1 MVFQLQED
9 HAEIQKRHLL
19 QTVYNYMSRG
29 MFKNDR
35 LSFFVHLVGRMYPNT
50 IANQEMS
57 VFLENTIY
65 QSLSATEA
73 SDLPA
78 WIPETSI
85 MNLYN
90 LKVSL
95 LFTHHQRN
103 PNYFNPKISHYQLFH
118 RMLFPT
124 STTNANLAKKI
135 SGRHF

>member
-1 MVFQLQED
+1 
-9 HAEIQKRHLL
+9 
-19 QTVYNYMSRG
+19 MSRG

-50 IANQEMS
+50 IASQEMS

-65 QSLSATEA
+65 QRLSAIEA

-85 MNLYN
+85 MSLYH

-95 LFTHHQRN
+95 SFTHHQKN
-103 PNYFNPKISHYQLFH
+103 PNYFNPKMRFNNYQLFH